1 MRDNVLVITFAII
14 AIIVAIAWLV
24 VVFTRPDMVAGV
36 TVVLTAIIG
45 GVTTMASKARRAGNG
60 AEEV

>member
-1 MRDNVLVITFAII
+1 MRDSVLVITFAII

-24 VVFTRPDMVAGV
+24 VLFTRPDLVAGV

-45 GVTTMASKARRAGNG
+45 GVTTMATKVRQ
-60 AEEV
+60 AETVEDA